1 MGNSFCSLD
10 DEAGLVS
17 IMPSIGGNRGRWQ

>member
-1 MGNSFCSLD
+1 MGNSSGLLD

-17 IMPSIGGNRGRWQ
+17 VMLSTGGNKGRWQ